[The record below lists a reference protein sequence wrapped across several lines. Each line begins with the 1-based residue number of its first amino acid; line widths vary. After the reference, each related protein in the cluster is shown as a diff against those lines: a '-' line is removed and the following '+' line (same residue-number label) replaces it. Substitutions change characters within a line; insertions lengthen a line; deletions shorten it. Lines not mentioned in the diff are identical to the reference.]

1 MKFDFNVKIIVL
13 SLTILSTTS
22 CLKHKTVEP
31 VEPMPT
37 CTDTISFN
45 NEIMTQ
51 VITPNCNTSGCHNSV
66 DVAGNLDLST
76 YTNVSN
82 SATVVLSTMKHDPNA
97 IAMPLGAPKLNDSL
111 IQKFY
116 CWIEQGKLNN

>member
-1 MKFDFNVKIIVL
+1 MG
-13 SLTILSTTS
+13 ILFAFTS

-31 VEPMPT
+31 SKPMPT
-37 CTDTISFN
+37 CTDTIYFN
-45 NEIMTQ
+45 NEIMGQ
-51 VITPNCNTSGCHNSV
+51 VITPNCNTAECHNST

-82 SATVVLSTMKHDPNA
+82 SANPVLSTMKHDPNA
-97 IAMPLGAPKLNDSL
+97 IAMPLGASKLNDSL

-116 CWIEQGKLNN
+116 CWIQQGKLNN